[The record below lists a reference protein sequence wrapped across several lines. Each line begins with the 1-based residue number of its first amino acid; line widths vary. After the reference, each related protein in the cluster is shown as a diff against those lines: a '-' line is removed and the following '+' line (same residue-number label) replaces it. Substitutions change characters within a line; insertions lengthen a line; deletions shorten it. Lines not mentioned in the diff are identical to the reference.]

1 MMQLWQWIRGRSG
14 QAAVLSLFA
23 LSSIAGCRS
32 SGTLSSQS
40 YGWPTPMSWSA
51 SPLAAPYDEGVPSA
65 TPLKD
70 SSPNLDADLG
80 APATSPLILVP
91 PKDNQKETPKV
102 ELKETPK
109 VEQPTPVGS
118 DRSSTAVEDPPVLG
132 RGGYEGEPRPPAPQA
147 KVSSDPTESVP
158 KKSTET
164 AAAPLLPETKV
175 GVDVPAP
182 AQKPTAVGKINEP
195 EAPAVEAVPEKPVA
209 KVAEPAVEKPIET
222 PAPKSVTT
230 AVPDGD
236 LEDAIPVP
244 KVSIPMPEV
253 PKPDTQKAD
262 AAAAR
267 NGLSPLIPVQP
278 RKPVEKP
285 AKVEDSKA
293 DPLGDLD
300 PFEPEPVVP
309 SVPAP
314 GVKQLLDKPT
324 NEKSVDEKPV
334 AAKPIVEQPQVEK
347 PVVEKVDTEKATTNK
362 PESVEP
368 NVEKPAV
375 EKPVIEKPAVEE
387 KPAAN
392 KPAEVQPVVPEVKSP
407 DVTSRPMKTE
417 SLPQINPAPV
427 AKTPNKTE
435 PLPVPVEPPSQ
446 AEVAGRVTKEATV
459 VKSPTSPAPGALSDA
474 SSSLPLRAPV
484 RITDVAEFD
493 QPADHLLALDDGS
506 VLVSHRSS
514 ISRIKSDGRVESF
527 SRPGSPRGLVAMGD
541 HFAFCDAS
549 QRAIVKLT
557 SNGVVS
563 DKLAIKSDGYFLRA
577 PKDIVADQQG
587 GIYFTDPGYARIKNP
602 IGQIHYIAPSGK
614 VNVVVQKL
622 AYPDGLALSP
632 DGSRLY
638 VVESQE
644 DQVLSFDL
652 LSPGKVSPKK
662 VLAKLPIEKM
672 SDEGTGTGIA
682 VDSRGRVYV
691 AQRDQSRIQVID
703 PDGRIL
709 TSYQCGT
716 ILVTDIAVVPGDRN
730 QLLVAGNFG
739 TENGR
744 GKVLL
749 LELSGR

>member
-14 QAAVLSLFA
+14 QAAVLGLFTLTSLV
-23 LSSIAGCRS
+23 GCRS

-40 YGWPTPMSWSA
+40 YGWPSAMGWSSA
-51 SPLAAPYDEGVPSA
+51 VVAAPYDEQSPSA
-65 TPLKD
+65 APLKD
-70 SSPNLDADLG
+70 SSPNLDPEVS
-80 APATSPLILVP
+80 APESSPLILVP
-91 PKDNQKETPKV
+91 PKDNQKESPKV
-102 ELKETPK
+102 EPPKTIPQETSK
-109 VEQPTPVGS
+109 VEPPKAAAPA
-118 DRSSTAVEDPPVLG
+118 RSSTSVDDTPVYG
-132 RGGYEGEPRPPAPQA
+132 RGGLEGEPLPPAPQP
-147 KVSSDPTESVP
+147 KVSAAPAEVEP

-164 AAAPLLPETKV
+164 AAAPLLPETKDAI
-175 GVDVPAP
+175 DVPVP
-182 AQKPTAVGKINEP
+182 AQKPAVGKISEP
-195 EAPAVEAVPEKPVA
+195 EVPVVDAVPEKPAV
-209 KVAEPAVEKPIET
+209 KSVEPSIEKPVET
-222 PAPKSVTT
+222 PAPK
-230 AVPDGD
+230 AVPVGE

-244 KVSIPMPEV
+244 SVTIPMPEV
-253 PKPDTQKAD
+253 PKTNTQKAD

-285 AKVEDSKA
+285 MKVEESKA

-300 PFEPEPVVP
+300 PFEPDPVVP

-314 GVKQLLDKPT
+314 GVKQLLDK
-324 NEKSVDEKPV
+324 SADEKPV
-334 AAKPIVEQPQVEK
+334 GEQPQAEKPAVEKVEPEKAVTAKPESSEAKVEK
-347 PVVEKVDTEKATTNK
+347 PVVEQPTA
-362 PESVEP
+362 
-368 NVEKPAV
+368 EKPAV
-375 EKPVIEKPAVEE
+375 DEKPST
-387 KPAAN
+387 N

-407 DVTSRPMKTE
+407 DVTSRPMTSE
-417 SLPQINPAPV
+417 SLPQITPAPV
-427 AKTPNKTE
+427 AKAPSKTE

-446 AEVAGRVTKEATV
+446 ADVAGRVTKEAAV

-493 QPADHLLALDDGS
+493 QPADHLVALDDGS

-514 ISRIKSDGRVESF
+514 ISRIKPDGRVESF
-527 SRPGSPRGLVAMGD
+527 SRPGSPRGIVAVGD

-549 QRAIVKLT
+549 QRAVVKLT
-557 SNGVVS
+557 NSGVVS

-622 AYPDGLALSP
+622 AYPDGLVLSA

-662 VLAKLPIEKM
+662 VLAKLPTENK

-749 LELSGR
+749 LDLSGR